1 MAYRPDKQY
10 PPYTGSEPYLHLC
23 FSEADGSRVRPLLKK
38 LYSRGVRVW
47 YDCIESADREARDT
61 RTSRMCKAALT
72 VVYLTDS
79 FRRDRRAKSD
89 LLICQ
94 RANQP
99 LFCLNTDGK
108 DSGLSIGLH
117 PNTPEYICPRGSRAE
132 EQESAILRA
141 DGFSQALIGHPQ
153 KVPADG
159 LRIASWA
166 MGGLALL
173 LLIGICLW
181 FTVPRTY
188 IPPVEEDSVTFQ
200 NKTLRE
206 AVRASLGGGAL
217 SEERLEAITT
227 LTLPGDVLLAD
238 FEDLKLLPALKRIEL
253 TQSAAS
259 GLPSHPEL
267 YSYTLVLIGGTE

>member
-10 PPYTGSEPYLHLC
+10 PPYMGNEPYLHLC
-23 FSEADGSRVRPLLKK
+23 FSEADGGHVRPLLRK

-47 YDCIESADREARDT
+47 YDCSEKADREAIAF
-61 RTSRMCKAALT
+61 RTNRMRNAALT
-72 VVYLTDS
+72 VDFLTDL
-79 FRRDRRAKSD
+79 FRHDHKAKNS

-94 RANQP
+94 RSGHP

-108 DSGLSIGLH
+108 DSGLSIGLY
-117 PNTPEYICPRGSRAE
+117 PNTPEYICSSSDRAAE
-132 EQESAILRA
+132 YEAEILRT
-141 DGFSQALIGHPQ
+141 DGFSQTLIGHPQ

-159 LRIASWA
+159 LRIASWT

-181 FTVPRTY
+181 FTVSKAY

-200 NKTLRE
+200 NETLRE

-227 LTLPGDVLLAD
+227 LTLPGDVLPAD